1 MSHVQN
7 ITDTH
12 NTKRC
17 DMYKS
22 SLRHIHD
29 PVLLSTKEIIFL
41 SAQETCVSP
50 SGTDPENSVGYQ
62 DTGSPGRPVPSGLQ
76 VSGESGALL
85 CKNKA
90 PW

>member
-12 NTKRC
+12 NTNMC

-29 PVLLSTKEIIFL
+29 PVLLS
-41 SAQETCVSP
+41 
-50 SGTDPENSVGYQ
+50 
-62 DTGSPGRPVPSGLQ
+62 Q
-76 VSGESGALL
+76 VSFTIGIPRVKEKKIWI
-85 CKNKA
+85 CVKVKVKA
-90 PW
+90 